1 MSSQEYIRSIKE
13 YTPEDISF
21 PFTKSLPS
29 LTSEPASLET
39 GKEGFLGLSFVTW
52 IIIILILTFLGINI
66 FAYLAKGTEETVS
79 IIETLFAPILK
90 ILGYSTLS
98 TSKQTIETTASGTKT
113 GVDIVADTS
122 IGAIDTVEETVQ
134 KQTKTQQQTKSQQ
147 QQTKTQQ
154 QQTET
159 QQVEGKQA
167 TSSLPVQYKIQ
178 EAGGKVDQ
186 WQKESLSK
194 ALNDAK
200 QTYDTP
206 HPDDSRSSIQTIGKS
221 GWCYIGEE
229 QGVRT
234 CSEIGVN
241 DSCMSG
247 DVFPTQAICMNPNL
261 RT

>member
-134 KQTKTQQQTKSQQ
+134 KQTKTQQQ
-147 QQTKTQQ
+147 
-154 QQTET
+154 QTET

>member
-13 YTPEDISF
+13 YTPNETLTFSL
-21 PFTKSLPS
+21 PKSLS
-29 LTSEPASLET
+29 TLTPMSSTPIAASSSSN
-39 GKEGFLGLSFVTW
+39 EGFLGLSFVTW
-52 IIIILILTFLGINI
+52 IIVVLILALLGINV
-66 FAYLAKGTEETVS
+66 FAYLAKGTEETAS
-79 IIETLFAPILK
+79 IVETVFGPILK
-90 ILGYSTLS
+90 IFGYTTLS
-98 TSKQTIETTASGTKT
+98 TTKQTIETTASGTKT

-122 IGAIDTVEETVQ
+122 IGAIDAVEDTAKNNN
-134 KQTKTQQQTKSQQ
+134 KQSNNTNNI
-147 QQTKTQQ
+147 
-154 QQTET
+154 
-159 QQVEGKQA
+159 EGKQA

-178 EAGGKVDQ
+178 EAGGKIDQ

-200 QTYDTP
+200 QTKDTP

-261 RT
+261 RA

>member
-13 YTPEDISF
+13 YIPPDDSPLF
-21 PFTKSLPS
+21 PFPKSLSSPS
-29 LTSEPASLET
+29 APASSTEE
-39 GKEGFLGLSFVTW
+39 GGFLGLSFTW
-52 IIIILILTFLGINI
+52 IIIIILILALLGINV
-66 FAYLAKGTEETVS
+66 FAYLAKGTDETASIVETV
-79 IIETLFAPILK
+79 FGPILK
-90 ILGYSTLS
+90 FFGYTTL
-98 TSKQTIETTASGTKT
+98 TTTKQTIETTASGTKT

-122 IGAIDTVEETVQ
+122 IGAIDTIEESVKTNQTQTQTQTQ
-134 KQTKTQQQTKSQQ
+134 KQTQTQNNNI
-147 QQTKTQQ
+147 
-154 QQTET
+154 
-159 QQVEGKQA
+159 EGKQA

-206 HPDDSRSSIQTIGKS
+206 YPDDSRSSIQTIGKS

-229 QGVRT
+229 QGTRT
-234 CSEIGVN
+234 CSEIGIN

-261 RT
+261 RA